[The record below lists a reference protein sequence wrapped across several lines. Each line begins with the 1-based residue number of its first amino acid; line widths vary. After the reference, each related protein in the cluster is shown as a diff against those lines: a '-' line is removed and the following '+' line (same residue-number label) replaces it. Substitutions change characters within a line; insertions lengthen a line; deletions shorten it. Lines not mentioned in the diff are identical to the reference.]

1 MRILNAG
8 DKCTQLDLNSKLI
21 GDLFLIINVFSFS
34 LKEQTSFRTE
44 ITVPQIHIYTLK
56 AIIQKVILYYIS
68 AFFIATGQILSVEG
82 ITMEEISGTGTTE
95 NSSVSKQAARNRKV
109 IKYRKRTYL
118 FHLPNHN
125 SGLSL
130 AVSLRS

>member
-1 MRILNAG
+1 MRFAIRNLTERQTILTSSLKNKLEKYECTSMRRLNAG
-8 DKCTQLDLNSKLI
+8 DKCTQVDLNSKLI

-68 AFFIATGQILSVEG
+68 
-82 ITMEEISGTGTTE
+82 
-95 NSSVSKQAARNRKV
+95 
-109 IKYRKRTYL
+109 KR
-118 FHLPNHN
+118 
-125 SGLSL
+125 
-130 AVSLRS
+130 

>member
-44 ITVPQIHIYTLK
+44 ITVPQIHIYTLI
-56 AIIQKVILYYIS
+56 AIIQKVTQYYIS
-68 AFFIATGQILSVEG
+68 KRYRERESIYNIFFFYFNYLI
-82 ITMEEISGTGTTE
+82 EIYT
-95 NSSVSKQAARNRKV
+95 SS
-109 IKYRKRTYL
+109 IHTL
-118 FHLPNHN
+118 
-125 SGLSL
+125 
-130 AVSLRS
+130 

>member
-56 AIIQKVILYYIS
+56 DNQSPARS

-82 ITMEEISGTGTTE
+82 IIMEEISGTGTTE
-95 NSSVSKQAARNRKV
+95 NSSVSKQTARNRKV

>member
-44 ITVPQIHIYTLK
+44 ITVPQIHIYTLNFT
-56 AIIQKVILYYIS
+56 Y
-68 AFFIATGQILSVEG
+68 QIN
-82 ITMEEISGTGTTE
+82 TRF
-95 NSSVSKQAARNRKV
+95 Q
-109 IKYRKRTYL
+109 
-118 FHLPNHN
+118 
-125 SGLSL
+125 GLSTFL
-130 AVSLRS
+130 PFSRTNLTIMSGYKLGSFYLTKKFISITPDAVVLNFS